1 MTAGW
6 GAQGHPPHPQSC
18 PKVGGVKQ
26 GPRGGGWGSAWRG
39 GGPRCR
45 EESNLPGRWDVNV
58 HFNKARR
65 TRQASCSG
73 EEAVNGRGWDMLR
86 GPEGKRT
93 AAGPRAAS
101 NSVTSGES
109 PPLEPPLSPSEER
122 GDEVRHRLR
131 SPEHAGLRICHQ
143 VPPVRPV
150 GPALLSI
157 WVRGDFTHPAPKA
170 RHTPGK

>member
-1 MTAGW
+1 M
-6 GAQGHPPHPQSC
+6 Q
-18 PKVGGVKQ
+18 
-26 GPRGGGWGSAWRG
+26 R
-39 GGPRCR
+39 R
-45 EESNLPGRWDVNV
+45 EQPAGRWDVNV

-93 AAGPRAAS
+93 AAGRRAAS

-122 GDEVRHRLR
+122 GDEVRHRLWQPRTRR
-131 SPEHAGLRICHQ
+131 SAHLPSSPSRPSCRSCSPVHLGKRGLH
-143 VPPVRPV
+143 PPCPQGATHSRCDASHMTREINP
-150 GPALLSI
+150 
-157 WVRGDFTHPAPKA
+157 HPAAWEQINPQN
-170 RHTPGK
+170 